1 MLSLN
6 SNIAS
11 MRIQNALANTQ
22 QNLMTSMTRLGTGYR
37 INSAADDAAGLQI
50 ATRLL
55 TQSRG
60 MEVASQ
66 NTQNA
71 KSMLQT
77 AEGSLTEMSNILDRM
92 KQLATQSA
100 DAGNGAGERA
110 ALQKEYNAL
119 GTELRH
125 MMTSSAY
132 GNEKLFSTIPGVPE
146 RKESAAGKKDGAP
159 AIPAKLG
166 KLEEAI
172 KFQVGVNADDV
183 MSFDVSAELK
193 NLGAALM
200 ASSKSYGFLDP
211 EIVSGLRS
219 YKGGATVPADVKA
232 NDELIAKLKPRVG
245 DAFKGY
251 LDDAAVKGLK
261 TPEEK
266 VAAQKKNDQLIAS
279 ALSGGNS
286 HDIENM
292 DDARQ
297 ALKQLDA
304 AIDSV
309 GNVRGAIGAGQNQL
323 SHISVNLSNMMTSAK
338 DSEGRLRDVD
348 YASETANMTK
358 LNILQQVGG
367 SMLKQ
372 SGQMRQMVLSLLQQ

>member
-1 MLSLN
+1 MN

-11 MRIQNALANTQ
+11 MRIQSALANTQ

-77 AEGSLTEMSNILDRM
+77 AEGSLTEMSNVLDRM

-110 ALQKEYNAL
+110 ALQKEYSAL
-119 GTELRH
+119 GLELKH

-132 GNEKLFSTIPGVPE
+132 GNEKLFSGATPGE
-146 RKESAAGKKDGAP
+146 T
-159 AIPAKLG
+159 G
-166 KLEEAI
+166 KLKSVL
-172 KFQVGVNADDV
+172 KFQVGTNADDV
-183 MSFDVSAELK
+183 MNFDVSTELTALERALTGASAAYGPAKQPDAEV
-193 NLGAALM
+193 LGLE
-200 ASSKSYGFLDP
+200 K
-211 EIVSGLRS
+211 
-219 YKGGATVPADVKA
+219 YKAGGKDTDQVA
-232 NDELIAKLKPRVG
+232 NDALVTKAKAK
-245 DAFKGY
+245 
-251 LDDAAVKGLK
+251 
-261 TPEEK
+261 
-266 VAAQKKNDQLIAS
+266 
-279 ALSGGNS
+279 LSGGDLSGYKEKAAIDALKDPVQMAAARAANDALVAKVYADATGFT
-286 HDIENM
+286 DIKTA
-292 DDARQ
+292 DGAR
-297 ALKQLDA
+297 AVLKQLDA

-309 GNVRGAIGAGQNQL
+309 GNVRGAIGAGQNRL